1 MKEPNTN
8 HRTAQEFTVS
18 VSIVH
23 LSVLHLE
30 ILIFKTPV
38 EQHKNMCM

>member
-1 MKEPNTN
+1 MKELNSN
-8 HRTAQEFTVS
+8 HWTAREFTVS
-18 VSIVH
+18 ISVVH

-38 EQHKNMCM
+38 EQQNMCM